1 MSEVDNGLITKK
13 AMIKIRDINRSNA
26 AEVKAAVSF
35 HNAAYGTKRTSEQ
48 WFWEY
53 EGNAPSR
60 SVFTIIE
67 DEDGIGG
74 TQGMIPIYLNI
85 NGQKYLSGKSEN
97 TLLSPKHRGGSLSQE
112 LYGFAL
118 SRCKNNNMSFIWGYT
133 PAEKVWKNKFGFA
146 TYNTMFFSI
155 LILNPF
161 KFLSAMKSKLS
172 PLKSIAS
179 LPLVLLAYIYSLML
193 RYYQRFL
200 NNSSF
205 KRFSIEERP
214 RNIDDLKLLYDR
226 LRTKYPYL
234 IHIDQDDNYLNWRI
248 ACNPNIIWKKNY
260 FLYEDNTL
268 KSYCYITSSNNTTA
282 FVADFTFETREAGA
296 YLLNEMLKSLNSGKI
311 SHLIF
316 LGNQQNRLITN
327 VFALLNKFGFLRK
340 RTAPFVFKNISGK
353 DDNNLYNIENWYLN
367 GLWTEG
373 YE

>member
-1 MSEVDNGLITKK
+1 MSEVGNRLVTKK
-13 AMIKIRDINRSNA
+13 AMVKIREINRSNI

-53 EGNAPSR
+53 EGNVPNR

-67 DEDGIGG
+67 DEDGIGA

-112 LYGFAL
+112 LYEFAL
-118 SRCKNNNMSFIWGYT
+118 SLCKSNNMSFVWGFT
-133 PAEKVWKNKFGFA
+133 PAEKVWKKKFGFS

-161 KFLSAMKSKLS
+161 RFLSVMKSKLS
-172 PLKSIAS
+172 PLKSIVM
-179 LPLVLLAYIYSLML
+179 LPLILLTYIYSFTL
-193 RYYQRFL
+193 RYYQIFS
-200 NNSSF
+200 NNSPF
-205 KRFSIEERP
+205 KRFSIEEKP
-214 RNIDDLKLLYDR
+214 RSIDDLKLLYDR
-226 LRTKYPYL
+226 LRGKYPNL
-234 IHIDQDDNYLNWRI
+234 IHIDQDENYLNWRI
-248 ACNPNIIWKKNY
+248 VCNPNIICKKNY
-260 FLYEDNTL
+260 FVYEDNIL
-268 KSYCYITSSNNTTA
+268 KGYCYITSSNTTTA
-282 FVADFTFETREAGA
+282 FITDLTFETREAGS
-296 YLLNEMLKSLNSGKI
+296 YLLNEILKTLNSGKI

-316 LGNQQNRLITN
+316 LGNQQNRLIAN
-327 VFALLNKFGFLRK
+327 VFALLTKFGFLRK
-340 RTAPFVFKNISGK
+340 RTAPFVFRNISGK
-353 DDNNLYNIENWYLN
+353 DDSNLYDIENWYLN